1 MKKYLLASLG
11 LLSLTL
17 GIIGMFLPI
26 LPTTPFLLLSAW
38 LFSKSSQRL
47 NHFLLNNRVFGNYIR
62 NYRSGQGIPKRTKIF
77 SIILLWTTIMYSN
90 LVPLSHN
97 HYLQTLLTFIAI
109 WVTVHI
115 AGNPTKKQSTFD

>member
-11 LLSLTL
+11 LLSLSL

-62 NYRSGQGIPKRTKIF
+62 NYRSGQGILMRTKIF
-77 SIILLWTTIMYSN
+77 SIILLWAAIMYSN
-90 LVPLSHN
+90 LVPLSDN

-115 AGNPTKKQSTFD
+115 AGNPTKK

>member
-1 MKKYLLASLG
+1 MKKYLLTSLG
-11 LLSLTL
+11 LLSLSL

-47 NHFLLNNRVFGNYIR
+47 NHFILNNRVFGNYIR
-62 NYRSGQGIPKRTKIF
+62 NYRSGQGIPKRTKFF
-77 SIILLWTTIMYSN
+77 SMILLWAAIMYSN
-90 LVPLSHN
+90 LVPLSNN

-115 AGNPTKKQSTFD
+115 AGNPTKK

>member
-11 LLSLTL
+11 LLSLSL

-38 LFSKSSQRL
+38 LFSRSSQRL
-47 NHFLLNNRVFGNYIR
+47 NHFLLNNRIFGNYIR
-62 NYRSGQGIPKRTKIF
+62 NYRSGQGIPKHTKIF
-77 SIILLWTTIMYSN
+77 AISLLWTTIMYSN
-90 LVPLSHN
+90 IALLSDK

-115 AGNPTKKQSTFD
+115 AGNPTKK